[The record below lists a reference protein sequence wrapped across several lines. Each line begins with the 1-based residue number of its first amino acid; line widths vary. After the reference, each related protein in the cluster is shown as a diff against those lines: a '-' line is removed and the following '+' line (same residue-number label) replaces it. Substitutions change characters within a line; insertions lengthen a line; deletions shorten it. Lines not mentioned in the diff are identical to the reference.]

1 MDESRKTGLR
11 FRKKVG
17 CFNNTTGKFQIIII
31 EIERREKLNGINLKI
46 THMLT
51 H

>member
-1 MDESRKTGLR
+1 MEESLKSRAS
-11 FRKKVG
+11 FHKKVG